1 MNISLV
7 LMKLKQCKESNVS
20 SIFFNMSQLTIN
32 FKRARNLKRKNELK
46 KAVIL
51 PASSAN
57 VRATFSIYI

>member
-57 VRATFSIYI
+57 VRATFSIYT

>member
-1 MNISLV
+1 
-7 LMKLKQCKESNVS
+7 
-20 SIFFNMSQLTIN
+20 MSQLTIN

-57 VRATFSIYI
+57 VRATFSIYT